1 MTMRFWARLGP
12 AAGILCS
19 AVAMAGPV
27 VVDAGLVEYTPRQ
40 GVSGTVKSAG
50 SDSMVTMMTRW
61 AEEFRR
67 EYPGVKVEVE
77 GKGSSTAPPALV
89 ESLAQ
94 FGSMSRDMKSSEAE
108 VFEKKFG
115 YKPTG
120 LRVAIDALG
129 VFVHKDNPLREI
141 SLDQLATAF
150 SVAGPDLTWGDLGV
164 TEPGLKDKPLALYG
178 RNSASGTYGYFKE
191 HALGKADFKATVK
204 EQPGSSGV
212 VQAVATDVTGLGYS
226 GVGYTTAD
234 VRMLAITGGEGAAV
248 EGTYDNCL
256 SGEYPL
262 ARFLV
267 VYINKDPAAALDP
280 LRGEFV
286 RFIFSRQGQ
295 EAVVKDGYFPVT
307 AGMAAED
314 LRKAGL

>member
-1 MTMRFWARLGP
+1 MRFWARVGL
-12 AAGILCS
+12 AAGVLGSVI
-19 AVAMAGPV
+19 AIAGPV
-27 VVDAGLVEYTPRQ
+27 VVDAGLAEYAPRQ
-40 GVSGTVKSAG
+40 GISGTVKSVG

-61 AEEFRR
+61 TEDFRR

-94 FGSMSRDMKSSEAE
+94 FGPMSRDMKSSEAE
-108 VFEKKFG
+108 AFEKKFG

-141 SLDQLATAF
+141 SLDQLAKAF

-164 TEPGLKDKPLALYG
+164 MEPRLKDKPLALYG

-234 VRMLAITGGEGAAV
+234 VRMLKITGADGAGV
-248 EGTYDNCL
+248 EGTYENCL

-262 ARFLV
+262 ARFLL
-267 VYINKDPAAALDP
+267 VYINKDPGASLDP

-307 AGMAAED
+307 AEMAAEE